1 VDVDTTLKLL
11 DPDYD
16 SGTVRPKRIPQR
28 IHLFRQGELGR
39 LILDALRDADG
50 ELGTQE
56 IVSAVLRAGG
66 HGEGARKAMGQRARA
81 RQMIGDILSIY
92 AQIFTSLVS
101 ARCRTCIKLVNAS
114 TRPGEEPSPDDLLV
128 YTLRRDSISQ
138 SEEERND
145 ETRLLR
151 KLDKLNEN
159 GDFLGL
165 FSPGAGDRGFF
176 FSNDLRSEKGYSSS
190 SFKYRMSDPNRPQ
203 PKGWPLWYR
212 STIVWPGMACPA

>member
-1 VDVDTTLKLL
+1 
-11 DPDYD
+11 
-16 SGTVRPKRIPQR
+16 
-28 IHLFRQGELGR
+28 
-39 LILDALRDADG
+39 
-50 ELGTQE
+50 
-56 IVSAVLRAGG
+56 
-66 HGEGARKAMGQRARA
+66 M
-81 RQMIGDILSIY
+81 
-92 AQIFTSLVS
+92 
-101 ARCRTCIKLVNAS
+101 NAS

-212 STIVWPGMACPA
+212 STIVWPVRRDKREALGILKPTCLGFVTVDSHVPHAFSSDEHVPLGAMLANALYPILDLYIALDGVIALQNEAAHDRPI